1 MGRSSILL
9 ASWCVGPCSMWVCN
23 PGRNDP
29 DDTGMSLHH
38 ITSIKI
44 KKRNGERERDI
55 MIDIDIHIYRE
66 REIRL
71 DLDKNLEDLD

>member
-1 MGRSSILL
+1 
-9 ASWCVGPCSMWVCN
+9 MWVCN

-44 KKRNGERERDI
+44 KKRNGERERERDI
-55 MIDIDIHIYRE
+55 MIDIDIHIY
-66 REIRL
+66 I
-71 DLDKNLEDLD
+71 